1 MGIFRVG
8 KRQQGMKTNRF
19 FSHHTLA
26 CLLGLGLTVPTPA
39 FSADGLTGPALNRLN
54 QQVERAVSRQIE
66 RQLDKASERLPESA
80 LPAAPATPPELPARL
95 AIQSDT
101 GLELFAD
108 VEVEDGW
115 RAVERQWLVTVNAS
129 DTHHF
134 NQPGITVIDQT
145 PMAGLGLTVLRF
157 RVSPGLDSRD
167 QLQELLPKALA
178 QRVDRNHIYRPETDA
193 SNHQGP
199 STTDEPPSCPVPV
212 SIGMVDTAVETDHP
226 AFAGTTVVQRD
237 FLQDL
242 HLADS
247 YHAPT
252 DHGTAVASRLAGKTS
267 ANAATRLPSATL
279 FSASVFYGQP
289 ASVSGA
295 TLLHL
300 VEGLAWLESNDVTLI
315 NVSMA
320 GPDNRV
326 LATVIKRLIDRG
338 TPVVAAVGNEGPAAP
353 VLYPAGYPEVIGVT
367 AVNQHRKIYRWA
379 NRGEQVDFAAPGVD
393 VAVALTDGQYGSQSG
408 TSLAAPVVSAQLAC
422 ALASTSL
429 ENALAQLTR
438 RADDLGDQGRDP
450 VFGYG
455 LLPDTH

>member
-1 MGIFRVG
+1 
-8 KRQQGMKTNRF
+8 MKTNGF
-19 FSHHTLA
+19 FSQRTLA
-26 CLLGLGLTVPTPA
+26 CLFGFGLTVSLPTLGA
-39 FSADGLTGPALNRLN
+39 ENLAGSALKRID
-54 QQVERAVSRQIE
+54 QQVERAVNRQIE
-66 RQLDKASERLPESA
+66 RQLEAATERLPA
-80 LPAAPATPPELPARL
+80 LIRPDAPAPLAELPARF

-101 GLELFAD
+101 GRELFAD

-115 RAVERQWLVTVNAS
+115 RAVEQQWLVTVDAS

-145 PMAGLGLTVLRF
+145 QMAGLGLTVLRF
-157 RVSPGLDSRD
+157 RVDPGLDSRD
-167 QLQELLPKALA
+167 QLQKLLPEALVE
-178 QRVDRNHIYRPETDA
+178 RLDRNHIYRSQTGA

-199 STTDEPPSCPVPV
+199 ANTDEPPSCPVPV

-226 AFAGTTVVQRD
+226 AFAGTTVVQQD

-242 HLADS
+242 QLADS

-252 DHGTAVASRLAGKTS
+252 DHGTAVASRLTGKTG

-279 FSASVFYGQP
+279 FSASVFYGRP
-289 ASVSGA
+289 TSVSGA

-300 VEGLAWLESNDVTLI
+300 VEGLAWLESNDVVLI

-353 VLYPAGYPEVIGVT
+353 ALYPAGYPEVIGVT
-367 AVNQHRKIYRWA
+367 AVDQDRQVYRWA
-379 NRGEQVDFAAPGVD
+379 NRGEQVDYAAPGVD
-393 VAVALTDGQYGSQSG
+393 VAVALTDGRFGSQSG
-408 TSLAAPVVSAQLAC
+408 TSLAAPIVSAHLAC
-422 ALASTSL
+422 ALAHTSL
-429 ENALAQLTR
+429 DNALAQLTR

-450 VFGYG
+450 VFGHG
-455 LLPDTH
+455 LLPDIH